1 MVTATLALPESRSK
15 RKSSPRS
22 KAPRS
27 KAPRSKAPLGK
38 STGNGRQ
45 QRVVKRRIDVT
56 LDQPIEYVVGDWSQ
70 IPNREHTC
78 ETQPEPRR
86 LAAAEEA
93 ALFRRMNYSKHQAD
107 NLRQQIARG
116 PGGTDVSAHDALDA
130 DTLDAIER
138 LLDES
143 TQLRNYLVQV
153 FSKLAASVARP
164 YSNAEFRIDELLSEA
179 HVTLLRCVEIFDAE
193 RGYRFSTYATN
204 AIRHNLNRY
213 ISRQH
218 KLRQATREYVPTDS
232 IPAPESDNPRR
243 REREYTDR
251 MSRIVAWIHQLD
263 SREQTIVKSRFGLT
277 QAPDKVT
284 LQSLAN
290 QLGLSR
296 ERIRQL
302 EIRALDKLRSMA
314 SQATLDIEC

>member
-1 MVTATLALPESRSK
+1 MATATLAPAKPRSK
-15 RKSSPRS
+15 RGSSPR
-22 KAPRS
+22 
-27 KAPRSKAPLGK
+27 LELE
-38 STGNGRQ
+38 GNYRLKHITK
-45 QRVVKRRIDVT
+45 QRVQQA
-56 LDQPIEYVVGDWSQ
+56 LDQPIEYVAGDWSKVSDH
-70 IPNREHTC
+70 EHSC
-78 ETQPEPRR
+78 DAEARPEPRR
-86 LAAAEEA
+86 LSAEEEKT
-93 ALFRRMNYSKHQAD
+93 LFRRMNYLKHQAD
-107 NLRQQIARG
+107 KLRVRISRDYC
-116 PGGTDVSAHDALDA
+116 PP
-130 DTLDAIER
+130 DTLDAIEG

-143 TQLRNYLVQV
+143 TRLRNYLVQV

-164 YSNAEFRIDELLSEA
+164 YANTEFRVDELLSEA

-218 KLRQATREYVPTDS
+218 KLRHATREYVPTDS
-232 IPAPESDNPRR
+232 IPAPECGNPRR

-251 MSRIVAWIHQLD
+251 MSRIIKWIQKLD
-263 SREQTIVKSRFGLT
+263 PREQTIVMSRFGLT

-284 LQSLAN
+284 LQSLAD

-302 EIRALDKLRSMA
+302 EIRALDKLRAMA
-314 SQATLDIEC
+314 RQTALELEC

>member
-1 MVTATLALPESRSK
+1 MATATLARPKRRSK
-15 RKSSPRS
+15 KKTATSVALNGNYRLKHIS
-22 KAPRS
+22 KERV
-27 KAPRSKAPLGK
+27 
-38 STGNGRQ
+38 Q
-45 QRVVKRRIDVT
+45 QA
-56 LDQPIEYVVGDWSQ
+56 LDQPIEYVAGDWSQ
-70 IPNREHTC
+70 VSEREHTC
-78 ETQPEPRR
+78 DAQPEPRR
-86 LAAAEEA
+86 LAADEEA
-93 ALFRRMNYSKHQAD
+93 ALFRRMNYLKHRAD
-107 NLRQQIARG
+107 NLRRLITRDYC
-116 PGGTDVSAHDALDA
+116 PP

-143 TQLRNYLVQV
+143 TRLRNYLVQV

-164 YSNAEFRIDELLSEA
+164 YANTEFRVDELLSEA

-218 KLRQATREYVPTDS
+218 KLRQATREYVPTET
-232 IPAPESDNPRR
+232 IPAPEGDNPRR

-251 MSRIVAWIHQLD
+251 MSRIAKWIHKLD

-284 LQSLAN
+284 LQSLAD

-302 EIRALDKLRSMA
+302 EIRALEKLRVMA
-314 SQATLDIEC
+314 RQTTLEMEC

>member
-1 MVTATLALPESRSK
+1 MVTATLLPPETRSK
-15 RKSSPRS
+15 RKQGQRRLPTRNT
-22 KAPRS
+22 
-27 KAPRSKAPLGK
+27 G
-38 STGNGRQ
+38 STRTVGR
-45 QRVVKRRIDVT
+45 RFPAT

-70 IPNREHTC
+70 IPQREQAC
-78 ETQPEPRR
+78 EAQPEPRR
-86 LAAAEEA
+86 LAADEEA
-93 ALFRRMNYSKHQAD
+93 ALFRRMNYLKHQAD
-107 NLRQQIARG
+107 NLRQRITVGSRTSTTL
-116 PGGTDVSAHDALDA
+116 PDAHGM
-130 DTLDAIER
+130 DTIER

-143 TQLRNYLVQV
+143 MQLRNYLVQV

-164 YSNAEFRIDELLSEA
+164 YSNNEFRIDELLSEA

-232 IPAPESDNPRR
+232 IPAPECDNPRR

-251 MSRIVAWIHQLD
+251 MSRITKWIHKLD
-263 SREQTIVKSRFGLT
+263 SREQTIVRSRFGLT

-302 EIRALDKLRSMA
+302 EIRALEKLRSMA
-314 SQATLDIEC
+314 RQTALEIEC